1 MFSIF
6 YWTTVL
12 DTGVHR
18 YQVNTKTGKRRV
30 RGSGNGGYQPTNQ
43 HWIETG
49 EWLGNPTAPAPRSGV
64 KRSDTSDD
72 GAGSYYI
79 SHSATSYDRT
89 DCSPSYSSD
98 TSSCDSGGDGGGG
111 D

>member
-1 MFSIF
+1 MLSIF
-6 YWTTVL
+6 YWKTVL

-30 RGSGNGGYQPTNQ
+30 RGSSAGYQPINQ

-49 EWLGNPTAPAPRSGV
+49 EWIGNPMAPAPRSDV

-72 GAGSYYI
+72 GGSYYT
-79 SHSATSYDRT
+79 SHSVSSYDRT

>member
-6 YWTTVL
+6 YWKTVL

-30 RGSGNGGYQPTNQ
+30 RGSSSAGYQPINQ
-43 HWIETG
+43 HWIDTG
-49 EWLGNPTAPAPRSGV
+49 EWIGNPTAPAPRSGAR
-64 KRSDTSDD
+64 RSDNSDD
-72 GAGSYYI
+72 GGSYYLGHTVTTG
-79 SHSATSYDRT
+79 SSTDCAPTYSYDSGT
-89 DCSPSYSSD
+89 
-98 TSSCDSGGDGGGG
+98 CDSGGDGGGG